1 MSADEMPIGDNEDEA
16 IELELDPL
24 AGLVEKTAEDP
35 GAPFAPDVIRGLLD
49 LKRNDRAAFEALRAQ
64 LKRNGCRV
72 GALDEALSEEISGG
86 QSARTQKQADILL
99 RLSQS
104 ADLFHSPDSTGY
116 ADLDINGH
124 RETWPIRSK
133 GFTRWLARAYFEE
146 TNGACGSEALQSA
159 LNVIDAK
166 ANFDSTE
173 RTAHVRV
180 ASHGGKLYLDRCDPA
195 WSAIEIDET
204 GWRIVVEPPVRFR
217 RSSGSVE
224 LPLPER
230 GGSIDE
236 LNPFLNVRHARDFV
250 LVVAWTLA
258 ALIDRGPYPV
268 LAFAGEQGA
277 AKSSA
282 SRILRALIDPNTAP
296 LRALP
301 RNDRELFISANNAH
315 LLVFDNVSGL
325 PPWLSD
331 TMCRLSSGGGF
342 SVRTLYSNNDEVLF
356 DAARPSILNGIG
368 DVITRPDLADRAL
381 FITLK
386 PISEKKRRSDRELLA
401 AFEKKRP
408 RILGT
413 LLDALVVGLGRL
425 PAVRLPELPRMADF
439 AVWATACE
447 QAFWKE
453 GTFMNA
459 YAENLIEVV
468 DTVIE
473 ADLVGS
479 AVLQMSLPW
488 KGTAGRLLTLLR
500 EGAEEGEVRSR
511 EWPSSPRALAD
522 QLRRASTFLRKIGV
536 EVSFHR
542 EGKDRV
548 RLISIRRSEKSAS
561 ASSASSANSP
571 AHNDSNGLEAD
582 VGILADA
589 DPCLADAESTVAD
602 AEVADE
608 EADAEVGPKERP
620 ASASHPASAGVPRKI
635 READEADE
643 ADAQNS
649 IPPGRKTRI

>member
-1 MSADEMPIGDNEDEA
+1 MSADEEPIGDNEDEP
-16 IELELDPL
+16 IDIELDPL
-24 AGLVEKTAEDP
+24 AGLAEKTAEDP

-64 LKRNGCRV
+64 LKRHGCRV

-86 QSARTQKQADILL
+86 LSARTQKQADILL

-133 GFTRWLARAYFEE
+133 GFTRWLARAFFEE
-146 TNGACGSEALQSA
+146 TNGAPGSEALQSA

-166 ANFDSTE
+166 ANFDSIE
-173 RTAHVRV
+173 RTVHVRV
-180 ASHGGKLYLDRCDPA
+180 ASHEGKLYLDRCDSD
-195 WSAIEIDET
+195 WSAIEIDTT
-204 GWRIVVEPPVRFR
+204 GWRIVAEPPVRFR
-217 RSSGSVE
+217 RSSGALG
-224 LPLPER
+224 LPAPER

-236 LNPFLNVRHARDFV
+236 LKPFLNVRHVRDFV

-258 ALIDRGPYPV
+258 ALIDSGPYPV
-268 LAFAGEQGA
+268 LAFAGEQGT
-277 AKSSA
+277 AKSTA
-282 SRILRALIDPNTAP
+282 SKILRALIDPNTAP

-342 SVRTLYSNNDEVLF
+342 SVRSLYTNNDEVLF
-356 DAARPSILNGIG
+356 DAARPQILNGIG

-386 PISEKKRRSDRELLA
+386 PIPEKKRRSDRELLA
-401 AFEKKRP
+401 AFEAKRAG
-408 RILGT
+408 ILGA
-413 LLDALVVGLGRL
+413 LLDALVVGLRRL
-425 PAVRLPELPRMADF
+425 PTTQLPELPRMADF

-459 YAENLIEVV
+459 YDENLIEVV

-479 AVLQMSLPW
+479 AVRQMAMPW
-488 KGTAGRLLTLLR
+488 AGTASRLLSLLR
-500 EGAEEGEVRSR
+500 ENAEEGETRSR
-511 EWPSSPRALAD
+511 DWPNSPEALSNR
-522 QLRRASTFLRKIGV
+522 LRRAATFLRKAGV
-536 EVSFHR
+536 EVTFDRKGRQSTRTILIKACEQPSAPSEPSATPSVSMTWRQTVRTGLVQHR
-542 EGKDRV
+542 TAP
-548 RLISIRRSEKSAS
+548 I
-561 ASSASSANSP
+561 
-571 AHNDSNGLEAD
+571 
-582 VGILADA
+582 
-589 DPCLADAESTVAD
+589 
-602 AEVADE
+602 
-608 EADAEVGPKERP
+608 
-620 ASASHPASAGVPRKI
+620 SHPPMISMTWMQTVQAALVLSAGKQPSAGVLRKI
-635 READEADE
+635 R
-643 ADAQNS
+643 AQTVQTVQTV
-649 IPPGRKTRI
+649 PHPYRRGEK